1 MMKDKKRKTL
11 GNILF
16 VLALLSPMV
25 SFILSSRIGEV
36 EIFGMAGMLKYTW
49 VMWLFIPICVLSI
62 LIGIQ
67 LKKNNQGYK
76 KNLIVGCICLV
87 PLVLFGSYR
96 FIFSSDVSYDVNRM
110 TMIEEK
116 TKINLP
122 NQVKIGTIKMDTY
135 YLSYAKITNAES
147 KIAFEQEMKDSSLW
161 QSELSSK
168 IKTLLPINVQV
179 ESSSFDSFVFYNVTK
194 KEYNNY
200 PYDGTYECVFI
211 AYDYQ
216 MQRLMI
222 LDNYT
227 INLN

>member
-1 MMKDKKRKTL
+1 MKDKKRKTL

-87 PLVLFGSYR
+87 PLVLFGSY
-96 FIFSSDVSYDVNRM
+96 
-110 TMIEEK
+110 
-116 TKINLP
+116 
-122 NQVKIGTIKMDTY
+122 
-135 YLSYAKITNAES
+135 
-147 KIAFEQEMKDSSLW
+147 
-161 QSELSSK
+161 
-168 IKTLLPINVQV
+168 
-179 ESSSFDSFVFYNVTK
+179 
-194 KEYNNY
+194 
-200 PYDGTYECVFI
+200 
-211 AYDYQ
+211 
-216 MQRLMI
+216 
-222 LDNYT
+222 
-227 INLN
+227 

>member
-1 MMKDKKRKTL
+1 M
-11 GNILF
+11 
-16 VLALLSPMV
+16 
-25 SFILSSRIGEV
+25 
-36 EIFGMAGMLKYTW
+36 
-49 VMWLFIPICVLSI
+49 
-62 LIGIQ
+62 
-67 LKKNNQGYK
+67 
-76 KNLIVGCICLV
+76 

-179 ESSSFDSFVFYNVTK
+179 ESSSFDSFVFCNVTK
-194 KEYNNY
+194 KEYNKY
-200 PYDGTYECVFI
+200 PYEGTYECVFI

-216 MQRLMI
+216 MKRLMI

>member
-1 MMKDKKRKTL
+1 
-11 GNILF
+11 
-16 VLALLSPMV
+16 
-25 SFILSSRIGEV
+25 
-36 EIFGMAGMLKYTW
+36 
-49 VMWLFIPICVLSI
+49 
-62 LIGIQ
+62 
-67 LKKNNQGYK
+67 
-76 KNLIVGCICLV
+76 
-87 PLVLFGSYR
+87 
-96 FIFSSDVSYDVNRM
+96 
-110 TMIEEK
+110 
-116 TKINLP
+116 
-122 NQVKIGTIKMDTY
+122 
-135 YLSYAKITNAES
+135 
-147 KIAFEQEMKDSSLW
+147 MKDSSLW